1 MTKKL
6 DVYEVDLADGVT
18 VTMKLDRDKAE
29 SADPKKVRRV
39 GADKRPANKAA
50 ATRTKSQG

>member
-29 SADPKKVRRV
+29 AADPKKVRRV

-50 ATRTKSQG
+50 ATRTKQG